1 MRKLIFLLFALV
13 TASGCVSAYKGPGPD
28 VKLQGEDARKEY
40 EKFAINQSWWGPG
53 PGFFEMG
60 QEGVIYTAESLE
72 PVFES
77 VSPEAAK
84 LEDRS
89 RNWMLGARIVIL
101 GAVVYYFSTIDEN
114 ENKFPMH
121 AVIALAGAG
130 VAIRAQGL
138 HNKAAETYNRD
149 LKQRFSP
156 ALTYN
161 WNF

>member
-84 LEDRS
+84 L
-89 RNWMLGARIVIL
+89 VIL